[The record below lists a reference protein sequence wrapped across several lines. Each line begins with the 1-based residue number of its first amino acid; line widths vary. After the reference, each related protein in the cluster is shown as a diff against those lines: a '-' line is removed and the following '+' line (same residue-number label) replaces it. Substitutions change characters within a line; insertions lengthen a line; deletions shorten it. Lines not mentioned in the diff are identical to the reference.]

1 MSYQNFR
8 QIKAIEQKNSKEKSN
23 FVGMRFGRLIV
34 IERVDNARTP
44 NGKSQIMY
52 RCKCDC
58 GNEKI
63 IRKCHLASGKILSC
77 GCLHRE
83 KLGNMRRKHGFS
95 HKERLYSLWISMKD
109 RCYNENNVHYH
120 SYGGRGISVCEEW
133 KNDYISFRNWCI
145 SNGYREEIRKSGR
158 NNLTI
163 DRIDVNGNYEP
174 SNCRFLTNK
183 ENCLNKRDTMT
194 DEERYKICP
203 VCGKKFEIRRRNEK
217 QTCSTKCGQVIK
229 KIHYTAERN
238 LDGTF
243 KKTKL

>member
-8 QIKAIEQKNSKEKSN
+8 QVKAIEQKNSKEKSN

-58 GNEKI
+58 G
-63 IRKCHLASGKILSC
+63 
-77 GCLHRE
+77 
-83 KLGNMRRKHGFS
+83 
-95 HKERLYSLWISMKD
+95 
-109 RCYNENNVHYH
+109 NNVHYH

-229 KIHYTAERN
+229 KIHYTAKRN